1 LLVKVAL
8 LRLKIDKWTPIDL
21 IWPHGNCYGLTH
33 GVNKK
38 GVAIP
43 GVRAHSE
50 FTAIKFRYFL
60 VSVLAAPVSKIF
72 NPRAIGGF
80 L

>member
-1 LLVKVAL
+1 MLQC
-8 LRLKIDKWTPIDL
+8 
-21 IWPHGNCYGLTH
+21 G
-33 GVNKK
+33 NKK
-38 GVAIP
+38 GVAFP
-43 GVRAHSE
+43 QVRAHSD

-60 VSVLAAPVSKIF
+60 VSVFAAEAGKIF